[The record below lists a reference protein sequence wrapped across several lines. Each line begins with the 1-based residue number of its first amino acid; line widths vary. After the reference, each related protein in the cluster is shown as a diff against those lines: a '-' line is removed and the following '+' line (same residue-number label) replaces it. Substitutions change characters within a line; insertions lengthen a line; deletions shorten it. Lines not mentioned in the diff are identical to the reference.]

1 MLYGY
6 ARVSSKEQS
15 IERQIKILVENGVQR
30 ENIFIEFASGKTFKN
45 RPIYQ
50 KLIEDCAV
58 DDVILFTALDRF
70 SRNVVEAMEQL
81 RKLEK
86 RRIKAKFIKE
96 GITTE
101 MSGIAFVIISIMS
114 WVAEQERI
122 ILKERQ
128 AQGYKALKRDKYGRM
143 ISNRT
148 GKVIGRTPIQYT
160 AKQQK
165 MIEDYKLGKSPY
177 NKTNLAKM
185 LGISRG
191 SLYKVLKTETES

>member
-1 MLYGY
+1 MIYGY
-6 ARVSSKEQS
+6 VRVSSKEQS
-15 IERQIKILVENGVQR
+15 IERQMKILKDNGVKK
-30 ENIFIEFASGKTFKN
+30 ENIVIEFASGKTFKD
-45 RPIYQ
+45 RTIYN
-50 KLIEDCAV
+50 KLIDNCAV
-58 DDVILFTALDRF
+58 DDVIYFTSLDRF

-81 RKLEK
+81 AKLEK
-86 RRIKAKFIKE
+86 RHIKAKFIKE

-101 MSGIAFVIISIMS
+101 MSGIAVLIISIIS

-122 ILKERQ
+122 TIKERQ

-148 GKVIGRTPIQYT
+148 GKVVGRTPIQYT
-160 AKQQK
+160 PKQQK
-165 MIEDYKLGKSPY
+165 MIEDYKQGISPY

-191 SLYKVLKTETES
+191 SLYKVLKQES